1 MARKKSDNRSADL
14 IEAIA
19 SLLLLYLI
27 YMGYLWVANRAEY
40 WRQLGY
46 VSVGSVLIAVVV
58 IGLMRIR
65 NARRKKKEDAL
76 LSDLH
81 KNGFDDKIVNF
92 IDSFGRQKMSKDR
105 WNYGG
110 YSFDWQQLKIFRDFL
125 NENGMRFS
133 TEKWNDFLFV
143 LRHFIYGEKERF
155 VRDSVSAATPQG
167 LDKLSGTDFE
177 NLLVRL
183 FKAMGYSVEPIG
195 GHGDQGG
202 DLVVNMGNRRV
213 LIQAK
218 RWIGSVGNNAVQE
231 AVAARQYYRC
241 DEARVVASS
250 NFTAEAVTL
259 AAVNHIEL
267 IGRDQVRTLLL
278 RYLKEGWS

>member
-1 MARKKSDNRSADL
+1 MARRRSDNKSADL
-14 IEAIA
+14 IEAGA

-46 VSVGSVLIAVVV
+46 VSVGSVLIVVVV

-76 LSDLH
+76 LSDLDE
-81 KNGFDDKIVNF
+81 KGLNDKIVNF
-92 IDSFGRQKMSKDR
+92 IDSFGRQKTRKDR

-133 TEKWNDFLFV
+133 TEEWDDFLFV

-155 VRDSVSAATPQG
+155 VRDSMSIATSQD
-167 LDKLSGTDFE
+167 LDRLSGTDFE

-183 FKAMGYSVEPIG
+183 FRAMGYSAEPIG

-202 DLVVNMGNRRV
+202 DLIVNM
-213 LIQAK
+213 
-218 RWIGSVGNNAVQE
+218 
-231 AVAARQYYRC
+231 
-241 DEARVVASS
+241 
-250 NFTAEAVTL
+250 
-259 AAVNHIEL
+259 
-267 IGRDQVRTLLL
+267 
-278 RYLKEGWS
+278 